1 MINIIVTVVIVFLTI
16 MIVPLFMRK
25 EQTWKRALVSA
36 AIVAVLIT
44 LWELFG
50 AS

>member
-1 MINIIVTVVIVFLTI
+1 MIDTIVTVVIVFLTI
-16 MIVPLFMRK
+16 MIVPLFLRK

-36 AIVAVLIT
+36 VVAAVLIA

-50 AS
+50 SR